1 MFQTLGQVFTDIEHM
16 FQVLEHKFSLGVN
29 YFSPRDKLKFVEKII
44 KFSFV
49 LCLFFVPLTSSKV
62 LRYGNAGIN
71 KKNDDKVCDLLY
83 IFIL

>member
-1 MFQTLGQVFTDIEHM
+1 MFQALGQVFKA
-16 FQVLEHKFSLGVN
+16 LEHKFPLGVN
-29 YFSPRDKLKFVEKII
+29 YFSPRGKLKFVEKII

-49 LCLFFVPLTSSKV
+49 IRLFFVPLTSSKV

-71 KKNDDKVCDLLY
+71 KKSDDKVCDLLY